1 VGIEDNSSRA
11 YSSSLVFD
19 LEQPVNHSYLTCSR
33 QQRVVMNPNTHIIL
47 DEIAWR
53 FVDHDGKWDHRFV
66 D

>member
-1 VGIEDNSSRA
+1 MGIEDKGSRA
-11 YSSSLVFD
+11 YYSSLVFD

-33 QQRVVMNPNTHIIL
+33 LQRVVMNPNTQIIL

-53 FVDHDGKWDHRFV
+53 FVDHDDKWDRRFV